1 MSKYTPVV
9 FVRNLNGYS
18 FFYSSSLTR
27 LFDAYLPVVGYLVLR
42 FCCCGSTPQPGQF
55 TEGLPGFTVPE
66 DQVRVWDGG
75 WQSWLQKQEAEG
87 SHLKLPAGTRE
98 NQLEMSLS
106 PGPRDLPSSVSDTSQ
121 DSSHSTSCSGGVSK
135 CLTPG
140 GGDVLTGPP
149 FQKRGL
155 RVCSFLDCDFAMA
168 SRLYVTVGRFKP
180 VFSCLHSVA
189 SAL

>member
-1 MSKYTPVV
+1 MSKYTPVA

-42 FCCCGSTPQPGQF
+42 FRCCGSTPQPGQF

-106 PGPRDLPSSVSDTSQ
+106 PGPRDLPSSVSDTS
-121 DSSHSTSCSGGVSK
+121 CSGGVSK
-135 CLTPG
+135 CLTQG

-149 FQKRGL
+149 LQKRGL
-155 RVCSFLDCDFAMA
+155 RES
-168 SRLYVTVGRFKP
+168 T
-180 VFSCLHSVA
+180 FSD
-189 SAL
+189 